1 MFAVTSKSELCIDD
15 IVVKKETTKVEL
27 SQ

>member
-15 IVVKKETTKVEL
+15 IIVKKETTKVE
-27 SQ
+27 